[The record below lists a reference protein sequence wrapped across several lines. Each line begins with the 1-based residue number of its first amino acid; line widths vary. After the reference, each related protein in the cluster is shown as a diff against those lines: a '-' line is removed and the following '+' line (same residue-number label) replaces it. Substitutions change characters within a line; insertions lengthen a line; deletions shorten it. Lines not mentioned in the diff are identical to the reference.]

1 MSTEQKQ
8 KVHSRSVKKVTV
20 INKKIENELFPK
32 QYKKVELI
40 NDNVLKQDVRRL
52 ENWKYYQNGKK
63 EEFDSFINLS
73 DDSSYDGQTNRNQ
86 IQRDQTNSPKI
97 RYKMLDMINRPIHR

>member
-1 MSTEQKQ
+1 
-8 KVHSRSVKKVTV
+8 V

-52 ENWKYYQNGKK
+52 ENWKYY
-63 EEFDSFINLS
+63 
-73 DDSSYDGQTNRNQ
+73 
-86 IQRDQTNSPKI
+86 
-97 RYKMLDMINRPIHR
+97 